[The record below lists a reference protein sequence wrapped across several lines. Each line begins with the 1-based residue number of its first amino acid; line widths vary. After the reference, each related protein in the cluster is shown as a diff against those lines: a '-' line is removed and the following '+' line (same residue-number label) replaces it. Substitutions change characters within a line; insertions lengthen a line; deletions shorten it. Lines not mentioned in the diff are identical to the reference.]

1 MRCPRL
7 DHFVRFNSNGSVS
20 RCGHMTGAPEFASLE
35 ELESS
40 SWLQDIKQQF
50 NNNIWPVECRRC
62 QRTEKENN
70 TSIRLNAI
78 KLDQTQTQR
87 DYLQVGGVLDNLC
100 NAGCLTCNEANSSKI
115 GSLKSRIFPIIDNS
129 TNFWNLPQDRI
140 LHLDI
145 NGGEPSYSKNYK
157 RLLQNL
163 PPNLKTLRLN
173 TNGAVVLKE
182 LVDVVNKGVAVTV
195 TVSFDGVGAVHELVR
210 WPLTW
215 DKFYKNLIAYK
226 NMPVE
231 LNLWTT
237 VSALNVDDLPNIIAF
252 AKEHGIDHSYAYLTH
267 PKELA
272 VENKDTAEC
281 LEYIQQQKQL
291 RKIQ

>member
-1 MRCPRL
+1 MWCPRL

-20 RCGHMTGAPEFASLE
+20 RCGHMTGPPEFASLA

-50 NNNIWPVECRRC
+50 NNNIWPVECQRC

-140 LHLDI
+140 FHLDI

-210 WPLTW
+210 WPLPW

-252 AKEHGIDHSYAYLTH
+252 AKEHNIDHSYAYLTH

>member
-7 DHFVRFNSNGSVS
+7 DHFVRFNPNGSVS
-20 RCGHMTGAPEFASLE
+20 RCGHMVSPPEFGSLA

-40 SWLQDIKQQF
+40 AWLQNVKQQF
-50 NNNIWPVECRRC
+50 NKNQWPTECQRC
-62 QRTEKENN
+62 ERTEKENN

-78 KLDQTQTQR
+78 KLDQTQTQS

-100 NAGCLTCNEANSSKI
+100 NAGCLTCNAEHSSKI
-115 GSLKSRIFPIIDNS
+115 GSLGSRIFPIVDNS
-129 TNFWNLPQDRI
+129 NKFWDLPQDRI

-173 TNGAVVLKE
+173 TNGDVVLDELNAVVKRGIE
-182 LVDVVNKGVAVTV
+182 VTV

-210 WPLTW
+210 WPLLW
-215 DKFYKNLIAYK
+215 DKFYNNLMTYK
-226 NMPVE
+226 TMPVK

-237 VSALNVDDLPNIIAF
+237 VSALNIDDLPNIIAF
-252 AKEHGIDHSYAYLTH
+252 ANQHKINHSYAYLIY

-272 VENKDTAEC
+272 VENKDTPEC
-281 LEYIQQQKQL
+281 QQYIQQQKQL
-291 RKIQ
+291 RRIL